1 MEYNYKEIEKKWQ
14 NYWEKNKTFKTDI
27 RDFSKPK
34 FYALDMF
41 PYPSGVG
48 LHAGH
53 PEGYT
58 ATDIVSR
65 MKRMQGYNVLH
76 PMGYDSFGLPAE
88 QYAVQTGNHPSKF
101 TEENIE
107 TFTKQLKELGF
118 DYDWDREF
126 ATSDPSFYKWTQ
138 WIFKNL
144 YNDGYAKYID
154 MPVNWCEELGTVL
167 SNDEVIDGKSE
178 RGGYPVVRKNMR
190 QLCIDQAAFA
200 EELLEGLDTIDW
212 PTSTKEIQK
221 NWIGKSIGAHV
232 DFKVDGFDDKF
243 TVFTTRCD
251 TLFGAT
257 YCVLAP
263 EHELV
268 DKITTKEK
276 LKEVDE
282 YKAACALKN
291 DMERTELNKDK
302 TGVFTGAYAINPV
315 NNDKIPIYISDYVLA
330 SYGTGA
336 IMAVPAHDER
346 DYEFAKKFNIP
357 IKQVLAKSFVGTGSS
372 AIRED
377 KEMTNRNVVNVVI
390 KHPKEDKYLCV
401 HNKKFDWT
409 TFVMG
414 GIEDGESVIDAGIRE
429 VKEETGYTDITIDKE
444 LEFIYFDNFYAAHKD
459 VNRHITCHTIIGR
472 LNSLEQEEISKEEAD
487 IADYVWID
495 KDKLIDKLSTQAH
508 KYDAER
514 VLNGDG
520 AMVDDGV
527 HVNSSNDDTL
537 DLNGL
542 SKQEAIDKMIDWLSA
557 NNKGSK
563 KVNYK
568 MREWI
573 FARQRFW
580 GEPVPIVH
588 MEDGS
593 DYVLSDEELP
603 LCLPELDDYKGHNG
617 EAPLE
622 NATEWKKYSHDGVN
636 GVRETSTMP
645 GSAGSSWY
653 FLRYIDPK
661 NDEVFA
667 DQELLKHWMPVDLYV
682 GGPEHAVGHLMYSRI
697 WNHYLYEK
705 GLSPVKEPFQKLVH
719 QGMILGEN
727 GIKMGKR
734 YPEYVVNPSDIV
746 RDYGADTLRLYEMF
760 MGPLEASKPW
770 SSSGVDGA
778 KKFLDRIWRL
788 YNDENKITDEDNK
801 NLERIYHATVK
812 KVTTDYESLSFNT
825 AISQLMVFINAV
837 YKEEKFPREYAEGF
851 IKLLNPVAPHI
862 TEEIWNTVLK
872 HDDTIAFEPW
882 PVYDDA
888 KTVEDNITIGIQVN
902 GKLRGTI
909 TVPVDSD
916 EESIKE
922 EAFKEENV
930 KRHTDGKEIVKVIV
944 IKGKIVNI
952 VVK

>member
-1 MEYNYKEIEKKWQ
+1 MEYNFKEIEKKWQ
-14 NYWEKNKTFKTDI
+14 NFWDKNKTFKTDI
-27 RDFSKPK
+27 WDFSKPK
-34 FYALDMF
+34 YYALDMF

-58 ATDIVSR
+58 ATDIISR

-101 TEENIE
+101 TDENIE

-118 DYDWDREF
+118 DYDWDRCI
-126 ATSDPSFYKWTQ
+126 ATSDPAYYKWTQ

-144 YNDGYAKYID
+144 YEDGYAKYID

-178 RGGYPVVRKNMR
+178 RGGFPVIRKNMR

-200 EELLEGLDTIDW
+200 EKLLDGLDKIDW
-212 PTSTKEIQK
+212 PASTKEIQK

-232 DFKVDGFDDKF
+232 DFKVDGYDESF

-268 DKITTKEK
+268 DKITTDEK
-276 LKEVDE
+276 REEVE
-282 YKAACALKN
+282 AYKAACALKN

-302 TGVFTGAYAINPV
+302 TGVFIGAYAINPV
-315 NNDKIPIYISDYVLA
+315 NNARIPIYISDYVLA

-336 IMAVPAHDER
+336 IMAVPAHDDR
-346 DYEFAKKFNIP
+346 DYEFAVKFNIP
-357 IKQVLAKSFVGTGSS
+357 IIQVLEEVTGIPHEGESTKNS
-372 AIRED
+372 IVAIVYDE
-377 KEMTNRNVVNVVI
+377 KN
-390 KHPKEDKYLCV
+390 KKYLTI
-401 HNKKFDWT
+401 NWGEN
-409 TFVMG
+409 G
-414 GIEDGESVIDAGIRE
+414 GRLFIGGSRHDGEEALECALRE
-429 VKEETGYTDITIDKE
+429 VEEETGYVD
-444 LEFIYFDNFYAAHKD
+444 LEFVRELPRINHHYYAYNKDKYFNIDCTGLLFKLKSD
-459 VNRHITCHTIIGR
+459 KQTIQKLDDDEKFSVEWVDEETIINEVKDE
-472 LNSLEQEEISKEEAD
+472 LHMKTYEYSK
-487 IADYVWID
+487 
-495 KDKLIDKLSTQAH
+495 KQA
-508 KYDAER
+508 AMI
-514 VLNGDG
+514 GDG
-520 AMVDDGV
+520 IHINSEWLDG
-527 HVNSSNDDTL
+527 
-537 DLNGL
+537 LN
-542 SKQEAIDKMIDWLSA
+542 KQDAIDKMIEWLESHKA
-557 NNKGSK
+557 GSK
-563 KVNYK
+563 KINYK

-573 FARQRFW
+573 FARQRYW
-580 GEPVPIVH
+580 GEPVPVVISENGETH
-588 MEDGS
+588 T
-593 DYVLSDEELP
+593 LSDEELP
-603 LCLPELDDYKGHNG
+603 LVLPELDDYRGHNG
-617 EAPLE
+617 LAPLE
-622 NATEWKKYSHDGVN
+622 NAEEWKTYDKN
-636 GVRETSTMP
+636 GINGTRETSTMP

-653 FLRYIDPK
+653 YLRYIDPN
-661 NDEVFA
+661 NDECFA
-667 DQELLKHWMPVDLYV
+667 NQELLKHWMPVDLYV

-697 WNHYLYEK
+697 WNHYLFDK
-705 GLSPVKEPFQKLVH
+705 GLSPVEEPFQKLVH

-734 YPEYVVNPSDIV
+734 FPKYVVNPSDIV

-770 SSSGVDGA
+770 SSSGVEGA

-788 YNDENKITDEDNK
+788 YTEENKITDEDNK

-812 KVTTDYESLSFNT
+812 KVTNDYESLSFNT

-837 YKEEKFPREYAEGF
+837 YKEDKFPRVYAEGF
-851 IKLLNPVAPHI
+851 IKMLNPIAPHI
-862 TEEIWNTVLK
+862 TEELWNTVLG
-872 HDDTIAFEPW
+872 HNDTIAFETW
-882 PVYDDA
+882 PEYDEE
-888 KTVEDNITIGIQVN
+888 KTIDDEITIGVQVN

-909 TVPVDSD
+909 TITQDAN
-916 EESIKE
+916 EETIKE
-922 EAFKEENV
+922 TALNEENV
-930 KRHTDGKEIVKVIV
+930 KRHLEDKEVVKVIV